1 MALLGTKSVQ
11 AAFAIMAEAT
21 RRAGEYGS
29 YNAFI
34 RGLPSIPDLDPS
46 LDLKEMGN
54 DLPQSVKFI
63 IYQFLSKPG
72 KCPKLRH
79 NKDRYRRQ
87 LCCL

>member
-29 YNAFI
+29 YNAFV
-34 RGLPSIPDLDPS
+34 RGLPSIPVLDPT
-46 LDLKEMGN
+46 LNPKELGPDLA
-54 DLPQSVKFI
+54 QSVKFI

-72 KCPKLRH
+72 
-79 NKDRYRRQ
+79 NNT
-87 LCCL
+87 